1 MHHITM
7 QSANQ
12 KTGPIPVTTSAREN
26 CPPDCGQRELCY
38 ADTGPLALHWAAV
51 SRGQR
56 GTDWATHCAQLAQLP
71 DGQLWRAHQAGDL
84 PRAADG
90 RATLDPVKLGQLVRA
105 NIGKRGFTYTHWK
118 DAESIRWVRHANQWG
133 FRVNLSAD
141 SIDEVD
147 TLMAHQAGPVVVV
160 LPPDAREG
168 FRTPGGHRVVVCP
181 ATQRND
187 ITCASCQLCQRERDT
202 VVGFPAHGTRKNR
215 YKAIPIM
222 AA

>member
-1 MHHITM
+1 MDGVFHGDLHGG
-7 QSANQ
+7 NLFVRPD
-12 KTGPIPVTTSAREN
+12 GTT
-26 CPPDCGQRELCY
+26 
-38 ADTGPLALHWAAV
+38 ALHWAAV

-147 TLMAHQAGPVVVV
+147 TLMAQQAGPVVVV
-160 LPPDAREG
+160 LPPDADWAA
-168 FRTPGGHRVVVCP
+168 P
-181 ATQRND
+181 AGV
-187 ITCASCQLCQRERDT
+187 IS
-202 VVGFPAHGTRKNR
+202 VVGGAQRSDSVRSGL
-215 YKAIPIM
+215 
-222 AA
+222 AAVTIVTMPPEFCPHHPPLE